1 MHKREARIK
10 KKITSLKYLLF
21 GYMMCLNVYL
31 LQIWEMTFG
40 PKAKLLFM
48 STAIG
53 QDLKLMFRQ
62 DFEARFGHDF
72 EF

>member
-53 QDLKLMFRQ
+53 QD
-62 DFEARFGHDF
+62 FEVDVQARF
-72 EF
+72 